1 MDKPLAI
8 HDIHAQFARMEI
20 RTLELFAAV
29 ARRGSF
35 AAVAKEMDVDPS
47 SISRAIGDLE
57 AELGLR
63 LFQRTTRS
71 MTLTEAGALYLG
83 RIEPLI
89 EELSD
94 AREAA
99 TQVSG
104 SPRGLLRLTASV
116 TFGQVRIVPL
126 LPAFRASYP
135 DIEIECLF
143 TDANLDLV
151 SERIDVAVRL
161 APVVEGDLI
170 AAKLMDTRY
179 RVVASPAYLAAH
191 PALKSPF
198 DLQGHRVLLFNLRPY
213 RARWL
218 FRDKQGREESV
229 PISGDITLAPA
240 GSLLSAALLGLGPA
254 LLPDWLVD
262 AAIAKGDLVE
272 VFPHH
277 RVTATTFET
286 AAWLVYPS
294 RSYLPS
300 KVRVFADF
308 LKEHMLARGKE
319 PRNEH

>member
-1 MDKPLAI
+1 
-8 HDIHAQFARMEI
+8 MEI
-20 RTLELFAAV
+20 RTLELFTAV

-35 AAVAKEMDVDPS
+35 AAVAKELGVDPS
-47 SISRAIGDLE
+47 SVSRAIGDLE

-71 MTLTEAGALYLG
+71 MTLTEAGDFYLG
-83 RIEPLI
+83 RIEPLV
-89 EELSD
+89 EELSH
-94 AREAA
+94 ARDAA
-99 TQVSG
+99 TQMSG

-116 TFGQVRIVPL
+116 TFGQMRIVPL
-126 LPAFRASYP
+126 LPRFRARFP

-143 TDANLDLV
+143 TDANVDLV

-161 APVVEGDLI
+161 APVVDGDLI

-179 RVVASPAYLAAH
+179 RVVASPTYLAAH
-191 PALKSPF
+191 APLEAPS
-198 DLQGHRVLLFNLRPY
+198 DLQDHRVLLFNLRPY
-213 RARWL
+213 RTNWL
-218 FRDKQGREESV
+218 FRDSQDREESV
-229 PISGDITLAPA
+229 PISGDITLSPA

-262 AAIAKGDLVE
+262 DPIAKGDLLE
-272 VFPHH
+272 VFPKH

-294 RSYLPS
+294 RAYLPS

-308 LKEHMLARGKE
+308 LKEHMSQHRAKHR
-319 PRNEH
+319 